1 MKVRQENEE
10 RKKLI
15 VHAPLPRREGVSGLP
30 QRAAGIGLDKA
41 PMLAP
46 SLSLPD
52 ESAAVTARTR
62 TRRKGRDHIQLAPS
76 ARHND
81 HTTPREQ
88 APRVHLPGSQPAAGD
103 RLASFANVALARHC
117 RQDENEDKSR
127 GAAHP
132 LRGVPGLDRQALV
145 APKDHRTQA
154 RDASSSHRAPRPVA
168 LHPLEGGRVERR
180 RRSLLR
186 RLADVVRM
194 GRTSHRRR
202 TLVAITADA
211 SSRDRVRQVRLLDR
225 VARGA
230 VAEYLA
236 TMPRTGSVRFW

>member
-15 VHAPLPRREGVSGLP
+15 VHAPLPRRGGVSGLP
-30 QRAAGIGLDKA
+30 HRAAAIGLEKEPVAA
-41 PMLAP
+41 PP
-46 SLSLPD
+46 LSLPMD
-52 ESAAVTARTR
+52 AAVTARTR
-62 TRRKGRDHIQLAPS
+62 KQRKESHLQLAPGT
-76 ARHND
+76 RHND

-103 RLASFANVALARHC
+103 RLASFTNVALADHR

-127 GAAHP
+127 GAAHA

-145 APKDHRTQA
+145 APKDHRPQA
-154 RDASSSHRAPRPVA
+154 RDASSSHRAPRLVA

-180 RRSLLR
+180 GRTLLR
-186 RLADVVRM
+186 WLADVVRL
-194 GRTSHRRR
+194 GRPSHRRGA
-202 TLVAITADA
+202 LVAVPADA

-225 VARGA
+225 MAGRT

-236 TMPRTGSVRFW
+236 AMPRAGSLRFW